1 MAKEDEKLKIGT
13 NGRHFLFAEC
23 PTMQISIPT
32 TGNGIYSGAMKNY
45 HVTHF
50 SSRSS
55 FCRFCPNIPSCNYTW
70 ATLILWGKYTQS
82 FYQTNSG
89 TYMHPVKISNQSQD
103 LTGFLLQ
110 ATGEVI
116 WTNWTAF
123 QSTIGSARCG
133 YRFFDETH
141 MGCNATSRYSF
152 NDGHPRLPP
161 QLTWW

>member
-32 TGNGIYSGAMKNY
+32 TGNDIYSGAMKNY

-110 ATGEVI
+110 ATHEVMQLEFGLTRQLFKAPLVLQDVVTDSLMKHI
-116 WTNWTAF
+116 WAAMQQADIHLMMDIPDFPLN
-123 QSTIGSARCG
+123 
-133 YRFFDETH
+133 
-141 MGCNATSRYSF
+141 
-152 NDGHPRLPP
+152 
-161 QLTWW
+161 